1 MQRIGLDWKALNW
14 IRKDW
19 IGKDWIG
26 NNWIGLGLLGG
37 SKMSEF
43 SPRGEGDRL
52 FKKMSELSELSKIF
66 GFFFLMPPL
75 M

>member
-1 MQRIGLDWKALNW
+1 MERIGLE
-14 IRKDW
+14 I
-19 IGKDWIG
+19 IGLER
-26 NNWIGLGLLGG
+26 IGLGLLGG

>member
-52 FKKMSELSELSKIF
+52 FKKNV
-66 GFFFLMPPL
+66 
-75 M
+75 